1 MVEKRAAVIE
11 DDVARLRFVRRS
23 IAKHALTAAC
33 RAHQQAMAA
42 QQSSRRKLE
51 RLLRA
56 SVIMLVTILALLP
69 EMPPEM
75 PRSLRATTGTRL
87 ETAQPTPRP
96 APATPTVWLV
106 EEKAPLEIY
115 SNGLH
120 IDDTFLTST
129 LNRNYRTFDR
139 ATWRAQAARQTP
151 AGIVFH
157 TTESQMAPFDSRE
170 NARLKRNGRQL
181 LVFAARNHLY
191 HFLIDRFGRVF
202 RVVAETDYAN
212 HAGNSVWADPDHIY
226 WGLNQGF
233 IGVAFEAQTDSGS
246 TGAGDTATP
255 AQMNS
260 ARLLT
265 ELLRSK
271 YGIAASNCVTHAQVS
286 INLQTMRLGYHTDWA
301 ANFPFREIGLE
312 DGYDMPVAALALF
325 GFDYDSAFLRASGG
339 RVWKGLVLSDEQLL
353 RQAAANGTTFDGYRR
368 TLQRKYREW
377 KHRESALATDD
388 ASGDRR

>member
-23 IAKHALTAAC
+23 IAKHAMTAAC
-33 RAHQQAMAA
+33 RAHQETMAA
-42 QQSSRRKLE
+42 RQSSRRKLE

-56 SVIMLVTILALLP
+56 SVITLVAMLVFLP
-69 EMPPEM
+69 EL
-75 PRSLRATTGTRL
+75 PRSLRATTATSPH
-87 ETAQPTPRP
+87 TVPPTTLP
-96 APATPTVWLV
+96 APAAPTVWLV

-120 IDDTFLTST
+120 IDATFLTST
-129 LNRNYRTFDR
+129 RNRNYRTFDR
-139 ATWRAQAARQTP
+139 VTWRAQATRQTP

-157 TTESQMAPFDSRE
+157 TTESQVAPFDSSE

-246 TGAGDTATP
+246 TGAADTATP

-271 YGIAASNCVTHAQVS
+271 YGISASNCVTHAQVS

-325 GFDYDSAFLRASGG
+325 GFDYDSAFLRANGG

-353 RQAAANGTTFDGYRR
+353 RQAAANGATFDGYRHM
-368 TLQRKYREW
+368 LQRKYREW
-377 KHRESALATDD
+377 KHREAGLATDD